1 MCLDGCSH
9 LEKHADK
16 VRVTLLHSDKDA
28 VVEHNFLTE
37 PGMRPRS
44 TAEAA
49 QQPYTSTNGASR
61 HSAYSDR
68 EGGAAAARLSG
79 GERDAKRARGTEEAN
94 NSRGT
99 GAHER
104 SNDEGGK
111 SKAGGGARGGSE
123 KSERRP
129 EARRPK
135 SWLREGIRVRV
146 VNKKL
151 KSYMSKAVILNVL
164 GHAHCSIKL
173 EEKGSVLDVRRPSV
187 SAAAGYLC
195 RVGLRT
201 VLPWRL
207 RFC

>member
-1 MCLDGCSH
+1 MCLDGCSR

-28 VVEHNFLTE
+28 VVEHNYLTE

-49 QQPYTSTNGASR
+49 QQPYTGTNGASR

-68 EGGAAAARLSG
+68 EGGAAAAGLSG
-79 GERDAKRARGTEEAN
+79 GERDAKRARGTGEAN
-94 NSRGT
+94 SRRGT

-104 SNDEGGK
+104 RNDEGGK
-111 SKAGGGARGGSE
+111 SKAGGARGRSE

-146 VNKKL
+146 VNKRL

-173 EEKGSVLDVRRPSV
+173 EEKGSVLDVCRPSV
-187 SAAAGYLC
+187 SAAPGYLC